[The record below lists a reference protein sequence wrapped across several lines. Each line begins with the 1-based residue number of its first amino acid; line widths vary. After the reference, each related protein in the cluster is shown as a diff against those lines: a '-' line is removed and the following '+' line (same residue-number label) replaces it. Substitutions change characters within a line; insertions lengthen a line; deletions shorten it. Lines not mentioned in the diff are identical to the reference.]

1 MKISQIADKILNT
14 AQQISFTQY
23 LFEKFLLQFNEIFLL
38 PIEAYKFAWLIWLLN
53 FWDVRENEKTWI
65 QRVQSWLI
73 AIGHVLPPNL
83 RKKIMKKLWS
93 ITCRKVI
100 LEFLEGDSLT
110 RKSDAQNKILVISAK
125 HNFRHPT
132 ETSLSVHTVGT
143 CSKFHW

>member
-23 LFEKFLLQFNEIFLL
+23 LFETFWLL
-38 PIEAYKFAWLIWLLN
+38 PISAFFEGYKFAWLIWLLN
-53 FWDVRENEKTWI
+53 FLDDRESESNVFNHDWSRLVTFCRQIFEKTW
-65 QRVQSWLI
+65 
-73 AIGHVLPPNL
+73 
-83 RKKIMKKLWS
+83 KKLRS
-93 ITCRKVI
+93 IMII

-143 CSKFHW
+143 CSQFHW